1 MTGDD
6 FLTVAMWTFIFNNAG
21 IATDW
26 ISIYGMVNGEIAHIG
41 IMHSSYQCF
50 KGLYI
55 LGWISVHFH
64 IGNMTS
70 VFQLMIW
77 GLDADFIQSPNWIVN
92 RHMGAVG
99 EIISI
104 RNTRNNAEL
113 LAVGPLELA
122 GSGLGRGAKGAPVN
136 GFCIGIFISSLT
148 DMSHNLQAQL
158 LSSFAF
164 AVMLANESHQT
175 LGQATEANGE
185 GSVLFQHF
193 LYGIGSL

>member
-1 MTGDD
+1 MTSND
-6 FLTVAMWTFIFNNAG
+6 FLAVAMWTFIFNNAG

-26 ISIYGMVNGEIAHIG
+26 ISIYWMVNGEIAHIG
-41 IMHSSYQCF
+41 IVHSSYQCF
-50 KGLYI
+50 KGPYI
-55 LGWISVHFH
+55 LGWIPVHFH
-64 IGNMTS
+64 IGNMAS

-77 GLDADFIQSPNWIVN
+77 GLNADFIQSSNWIVN

-104 RNTRNNAEL
+104 RNSRNNAKF
-113 LAVGPLELA
+113 LAVSPLELA
-122 GSGLGRGAKGAPVN
+122 SSRLGRGTKGTPVN

-164 AVMLANESHQT
+164 AVMQ
-175 LGQATEANGE
+175 
-185 GSVLFQHF
+185 
-193 LYGIGSL
+193 